1 MNDDVLL
8 SSSSDHYALYLL
20 TTRTRP
26 NSLRTALRL
35 LMLPVVPSRMCRK
48 ISEGF
53 EPASS
58 QPPTADAGFQ
68 LFRAFSHFVP
78 AFRKNERARH
88 RPRNYFFFFPSPFFL
103 SSSFSCWSRN
113 HNYIH
118 LVLPPYLSILA
129 SIYLPPPSRHHPFLF
144 LRVEGGGERD
154 APININGCGSF
165 PLLSRTI
172 YCLTS
177 ATADA
182 LLFAPEQRI
191 AMLGRKEQQPR
202 QRQKKDKIKR
212 RKRLNKK
219 IGKSQKR
226 KREKKK
232 NHSCRRHTGKNKK
245 KTTSITFRVP
255 R

>member
-1 MNDDVLL
+1 MKDL
-8 SSSSDHYALYLL
+8 
-20 TTRTRP
+20 
-26 NSLRTALRL
+26 
-35 LMLPVVPSRMCRK
+35 
-48 ISEGF
+48 
-53 EPASS
+53 S
-58 QPPTADAGFQ
+58 QPAANHQRLTLVFSFSELSAIS
-68 LFRAFSHFVP
+68 FRRSGRMNA
-78 AFRKNERARH
+78 RATDRGII
-88 RPRNYFFFFPSPFFL
+88 FFFFPSFSFFFFFL
-103 SSSFSCWSRN
+103 LEPESQLHPSSSSSLFIHFSL
-113 HNYIH
+113 YI
-118 LVLPPYLSILA
+118 PPTA
-129 SIYLPPPSRHHPFLF
+129 PSRHHPFLF
-144 LRVEGGGERD
+144 LRVEGRGGGEKRD

-226 KREKKK
+226 KRKKK
-232 NHSCRRHTGKNKK
+232 KTYSCRRHTGKNKK
-245 KTTSITFRVP
+245 KTTFITFRVP
-255 R
+255 RRHDCQSTGNKTTTFLLALSSFFSPSFIYSIAVGGI